1 MRQDAMLSKK
11 VSMKLWRM
19 MLIGLCLL
27 VSGCTSTRDFYRTVY
42 NTLQFYSKDK
52 NPPDNTTFQDRPVS
66 FQQYEAERKTL
77 LESQGKST
85 KTSP

>member
-1 MRQDAMLSKK
+1 
-11 VSMKLWRM
+11 M
-19 MLIGLCLL
+19 MLISLCLL
-27 VSGCTSTRDFYRTVY
+27 VSACTSTRDFYRAVY
-42 NTLQFYSKDK
+42 NTLQLHAKDK
-52 NPPDNTTFQDRPVS
+52 NPPDSATFPDRPVS